1 MDMTTASRQL
11 TRAVSEAT
19 GLSQEEIGW
28 LVTAA
33 AVGTAVLGLVRVV
46 DMLVEVWPVR
56 TAWANA

>member
-28 LVTAA
+28 LVAAA
-33 AVGTAVLGLVRVV
+33 AVGTAVLGVVRAV

>member
-28 LVTAA
+28 LVAAA
-33 AVGTAVLGLVRVV
+33 AVGTAVLGLVRAV